1 MQLTSAARNR
11 LANSYV
17 SLRRS
22 DAYRMTVRQLEALI
36 RLSEATA
43 RIYLESQVFEVFGG
57 WLACISY
64 IFSFASLKK
73 IL

>member
-17 SLRRS
+17 ALRRS
-22 DAYRMTVRQLEALI
+22 DTYRMTVRQLEALI

-43 RIYLESQVFEVFGG
+43 RIYLENQVFKVFGG
-57 WLACISY
+57 WSACISY
-64 IFSFASLKK
+64 IFSFACLKK